1 MLKNAFRELD
11 TDNSGTLSMTEI
23 KSAMMEMKITQA
35 ELELIFKNV
44 DFNHDGEI
52 NYSEFLAVTVDR
64 RKALQHANL
73 IFAFHHFDSD
83 NSGFITAE
91 NLRECFRREGKHLS
105 DEEIKLMMNEVK
117 HAQDDKI
124 SLQEFESYMRE
135 IMFNPEPSSGT
146 SVGSP
151 DRRMK

>member
-1 MLKNAFRELD
+1 
-11 TDNSGTLSMTEI
+11 
-23 KSAMMEMKITQA
+23 
-35 ELELIFKNV
+35 
-44 DFNHDGEI
+44 
-52 NYSEFLAVTVDR
+52 
-64 RKALQHANL
+64 L

-135 IMFNPEPSSGT
+135 IMFNPEPGSGT

-151 DRRMK
+151 ERRMK